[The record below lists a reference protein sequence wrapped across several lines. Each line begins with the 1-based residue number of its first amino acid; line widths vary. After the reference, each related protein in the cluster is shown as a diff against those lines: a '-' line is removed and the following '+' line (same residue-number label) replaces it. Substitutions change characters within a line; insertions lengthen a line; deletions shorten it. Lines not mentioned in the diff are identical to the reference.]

1 MSVTVSDGK
10 GRHVLSYIV
19 PNTLCKL
26 LNNAIIVINLWWA
39 QKNEFLTVGM
49 GFATIF
55 SFVFGYLLII
65 SLNIGLTYEIS
76 RKRNDPVLVGVFY
89 QRALLVNFLFCAFI
103 ITPLL
108 YISES
113 VVSLFSSIVTEFKEE
128 KAEIGNY
135 LYQLVPSIWAFAFY
149 DTTQAFLQAQGRILA
164 PLIIQFSAVIMHL
177 SLIKYLGPAWSKNF
191 TDLFSSV
198 AIYIYII
205 GFEKKLKSWIEWTIK
220 CIKGWSKHMKFL

>member
-1 MSVTVSDGK
+1 M
-10 GRHVLSYIV
+10 
-19 PNTLCKL
+19 
-26 LNNAIIVINLWWA
+26 LNGAIIVINLWWS
-39 QKNEFLTVGM
+39 QKSEFLTVGM

-55 SFVFGYLLII
+55 SFVCGYLLII

-76 RKRNDPVLVGVFY
+76 RKRNDPVLVGIFY

-113 VVSLFSSIVTEFKEE
+113 VVSLFSSIIIELKEE

-149 DTTQAFLQAQGRILA
+149 DTTQSFLQAQGRILA
-164 PLIIQFSAVIMHL
+164 PLVIQFCSVIIHL
-177 SLIKYLGPAWSKNF
+177 SLIKYTGPAWSKNF
-191 TDLFSSV
+191 ADIFSSI
-198 AIYIYII
+198 AIYLYIVSL
-205 GFEKKLKSWIEWTIK
+205 EKPLKSWI
-220 CIKGWSKHMKFL
+220 